1 MKKRFISIIM
11 TSLLMLILSG
21 CVNPESNEVINPFN
35 DIQISETKRIEF
47 RNLTITSNQK
57 EVGRSKMITNEID
70 IKTIEEYLKPINAVS
85 SNKKQKNP
93 DFVISL
99 IDNMDKEKSYISSI
113 GISKNQIYIYKYI
126 NEETELY
133 IYKYTD
139 ENVIKDLKELYNKMN
154 YEEELLM
161 KK

>member
-1 MKKRFISIIM
+1 
-11 TSLLMLILSG
+11 
-21 CVNPESNEVINPFN
+21 
-35 DIQISETKRIEF
+35 
-47 RNLTITSNQK
+47 
-57 EVGRSKMITNEID
+57 MITNEID